1 MTATGVLEQLLRVQE
16 HDTTV
21 DQLRHRRQTLPELER
36 LASLQRRMA
45 ELEVA
50 LAEARDVLA
59 EVGKRQA
66 SLEHELAMVESK
78 LAEDQSRL
86 YSGTVGIIR
95 ELQALQAEVD
105 ALKRRKGDLE
115 DKVLEVLDEREPLDN
130 GAAALEA
137 EQEKV
142 FDEAG
147 DVEGLVVAAQ
157 AEIDVVLASEVDAR
171 TTAADGLPPAVVAE
185 YDRLRARLGGVG
197 AAPLVNGRCGGCH
210 LSLSASEL
218 DALRRQP
225 PDALLCCEQCGRI
238 LVR

>member
-1 MTATGVLEQLLRVQE
+1 
-16 HDTTV
+16 
-21 DQLRHRRQTLPELER
+21 
-36 LASLQRRMA
+36 MA
-45 ELEVA
+45 EIEVA
-50 LAEARDVLA
+50 LAEARAVLD
-59 EVGKRQA
+59 EVGRRQSA
-66 SLEHELAMVESK
+66 LEHDLAVVESK

-105 ALKRRKGDLE
+105 ALKRRKGELE
-115 DKVLEVLDEREPLDN
+115 DKVLEVLDEREPLDS

-147 DVEGLVVAAQ
+147 DAEGQVVAAQ
-157 AEIDVVLASEVDAR
+157 AEIDVLLASEVDAR
-171 TTAADGLPPAVVAE
+171 TAAADGLPPAVVAE
-185 YDRLRARLGGVG
+185 YDRLRARLGGIG

>member
-1 MTATGVLEQLLRVQE
+1 
-16 HDTTV
+16 
-21 DQLRHRRQTLPELER
+21 
-36 LASLQRRMA
+36 MA

-50 LAEARDVLA
+50 LAEARGVLA

-66 SLEHELAMVESK
+66 TLEHELALVESK
-78 LAEDQSRL
+78 LAVDQARL

-115 DKVLEVLDEREPLDN
+115 DKVLEVLDEREPLDD

-142 FDEAG
+142 FDEAA
-147 DVEGLVVAAQ
+147 DAEGLVAAAQ
-157 AEIDVVLASEVDAR
+157 AEIDVELASAVDAR
-171 TTAADGLPPAVVAE
+171 TSAADGLPPAVVAE
-185 YDRLRARLGGVG
+185 YDRLRARLGGIG

>member
-1 MTATGVLEQLLRVQE
+1 
-16 HDTTV
+16 
-21 DQLRHRRQTLPELER
+21 
-36 LASLQRRMA
+36 MA

-50 LAEARDVLA
+50 LAQARAVLA

-66 SLEHELAMVESK
+66 ALEHELAQVESK

-95 ELQALQAEVD
+95 ELQALQTEVD

-115 DKVLEVLDEREPLDN
+115 DRVLEVLDEREPLDN

-147 DVEGLVVAAQ
+147 EVEGLVVAAQ
-157 AEIDVVLASEVDAR
+157 AEIDVVLASEVGAR
-171 TTAADGLPPAVVAE
+171 AAAADGLPPAVVAE
-185 YDRLRARLGGVG
+185 YDRLRARLGGIG

>member
-1 MTATGVLEQLLRVQE
+1 MLDEVG
-16 HDTTV
+16 
-21 DQLRHRRQTLPELER
+21 RRQS
-36 LASLQRRMA
+36 A
-45 ELEVA
+45 
-50 LAEARDVLA
+50 
-59 EVGKRQA
+59 
-66 SLEHELAMVESK
+66 LEHELAVVESK

-115 DKVLEVLDEREPLDN
+115 DKVLEILDEREPLDS

-147 DVEGLVVAAQ
+147 DAEGQVVAAQ
-157 AEIDVVLASEVDAR
+157 AEIDVLLASEVDAR
-171 TTAADGLPPAVVAE
+171 KAAADGLPPAVVAE
-185 YDRLRARLGGVG
+185 YDRLRARLGGIG

>member
-1 MTATGVLEQLLRVQE
+1 MTATGIFEQLLRVQE
-16 HDTTV
+16 HDTTI

-45 ELEVA
+45 ELEVELVDA
-50 LAEARDVLA
+50 GAVLD
-59 EVGKRQA
+59 EVGRRQA
-66 SLEHELAMVESK
+66 ALEHELAMVESK
-78 LAEDQSRL
+78 LAEDQARL
-86 YSGTVGIIR
+86 YSGAVSIIR

-105 ALKRRKGDLE
+105 ALRRRKGDLE
-115 DKVLEVLDEREPLDN
+115 ERVLEVLDEREPLDA
-130 GAAALEA
+130 GIAALLA
-137 EQEKV
+137 EQERA
-142 FDEAG
+142 FEEAAK
-147 DVEGLVVAAQ
+147 VEGLVAAAQ
-157 AEIDVVLASEVDAR
+157 GEIDVELAAEVDAR
-171 TTAADGLPPAVVAE
+171 SKAGDGLPDGVTAE
-185 YDRLRARLGGVG
+185 YDRLRVRLGGIG